1 MNKKWD
7 EIKERL
13 SRLSLPQE
21 SIGPLPFLSPD
32 EWHIKRCKKQEILV
46 VAETIPQ
53 HENSICLV
61 IDLRGNVYRAKRPTY
76 EIYQYCANSLEQFLL
91 ITERYLSI
99 YREGRIEDCEKC
111 EKEFRDFIWT
121 VDSTALVDERS
132 MWSVYAEE
140 MGYGF

>member
-13 SRLSLPQE
+13 SKLSLPQE
-21 SIGPLPFLSPD
+21 NIEPLTFLPPV
-32 EWHIKRCKKQEILV
+32 EWYVERCKKREVLV
-46 VAETIPQ
+46 VAETTPQ

-61 IDLRGNVYRAKRPTY
+61 IDLGGKVYRAKRPTY
-76 EIYQYCANSLEQFLL
+76 EIYQYCANSFEQFLL

-99 YREGRIEDCEKC
+99 YREGRLEDREKC
-111 EKEFRDFIWT
+111 EKEFRDYIQT
-121 VDSTALVDERS
+121 VDSTALADERS

-140 MGYGF
+140 IGYEF